1 MKFHDR
7 SETSI
12 WPSKRKTCKYALDL
26 FYEIGFGGVVMG
38 AFKYTITIESDTPPQ
53 VMLGQ
58 NIGGGIVKEL
68 KQVEVDLVSAA
79 HLAQKYNLSTTTI
92 RERLVSINQGTQGKA
107 LYNPRLAH
115 DVLTSK
121 NKRGRPRAN

>member
-1 MKFHDR
+1 
-7 SETSI
+7 
-12 WPSKRKTCKYALDL
+12 
-26 FYEIGFGGVVMG
+26 MG

-53 VMLGQ
+53 IMLGQ

>member
-1 MKFHDR
+1 
-7 SETSI
+7 
-12 WPSKRKTCKYALDL
+12 
-26 FYEIGFGGVVMG
+26 MG
-38 AFKYTITIESDTPPQ
+38 AFKYTITIEADAPPQ

-68 KQVEVDLVSAA
+68 REVEVDLVSAS
-79 HLAQKYNLSTTTI
+79 HLAQKYNLPTTTI

-107 LYNPRLAH
+107 LYNPKLAH
-115 DVLTSK
+115 SILTQK

>member
-1 MKFHDR
+1 M
-7 SETSI
+7 
-12 WPSKRKTCKYALDL
+12 
-26 FYEIGFGGVVMG
+26 GG
-38 AFKYTITIESDTPPQ
+38 FKYTITIESDTPPQ

>member
-1 MKFHDR
+1 M
-7 SETSI
+7 
-12 WPSKRKTCKYALDL
+12 
-26 FYEIGFGGVVMG
+26 GV
-38 AFKYTITIESDTPPQ
+38 FKYTITVESDTPPQ
-53 VMLGQ
+53 VKLGQ

-68 KQVEVDLVSAA
+68 KEIEVELVSAA
-79 HLAQKYNLSTTTI
+79 QLAQKYPLSTTTI

-115 DVLTSK
+115 DLLTAK

>member
-1 MKFHDR
+1 MAAYLIKVEADN
-7 SETSI
+7 
-12 WPSKRKTCKYALDL
+12 
-26 FYEIGFGGVVMG
+26 
-38 AFKYTITIESDTPPQ
+38 PPQ
-53 VMLGQ
+53 IMLGQ

-68 KQVEVDLVSAA
+68 KEVEVDLVSAT

-115 DVLTSK
+115 SLLTSK

>member
-1 MKFHDR
+1 M
-7 SETSI
+7 
-12 WPSKRKTCKYALDL
+12 
-26 FYEIGFGGVVMG
+26 MG

-92 RERLVSINQGTQGKA
+92 RDRLVSINQGTQGKA

>member
-1 MKFHDR
+1 M
-7 SETSI
+7 
-12 WPSKRKTCKYALDL
+12 AADL
-26 FYEIGFGGVVMG
+26 IKVE
-38 AFKYTITIESDTPPQ
+38 ADTPLQ
-53 VMLGQ
+53 IVLGQ

-68 KQVEVDLVSAA
+68 KEVEVELVSAA

-92 RERLVSINQGTQGKA
+92 RDRLVSINQGTQGKA

-115 DVLTSK
+115 DLLTTK

>member
-1 MKFHDR
+1 M
-7 SETSI
+7 
-12 WPSKRKTCKYALDL
+12 AADL
-26 FYEIGFGGVVMG
+26 IKVE
-38 AFKYTITIESDTPPQ
+38 ADTPLQ
-53 VMLGQ
+53 IVLGQ

-68 KQVEVDLVSAA
+68 KEVEVELVSAT

-92 RERLVSINQGTQGKA
+92 RDRLVSINQGTQGKA

-115 DVLTSK
+115 DLLTTK

>member
-1 MKFHDR
+1 M
-7 SETSI
+7 I
-12 WPSKRKTCKYALDL
+12 ICTCC
-26 FYEIGFGGVVMG
+26 
-38 AFKYTITIESDTPPQ
+38 S
-53 VMLGQ
+53 
-58 NIGGGIVKEL
+58 
-68 KQVEVDLVSAA
+68 VSAA

>member
-1 MKFHDR
+1 MGVL
-7 SETSI
+7 
-12 WPSKRKTCKYALDL
+12 KY
-26 FYEIGFGGVVMG
+26 I
-38 AFKYTITIESDTPPQ
+38 ITVEADAPPQ
-53 VMLGQ
+53 ITLGQ
-58 NIGGGIVKEL
+58 NICGGIVKEL
-68 KQVEVDLVSAA
+68 KEVEVDLVSAT

>member
-1 MKFHDR
+1 
-7 SETSI
+7 
-12 WPSKRKTCKYALDL
+12 
-26 FYEIGFGGVVMG
+26 MG
-38 AFKYTITIESDTPPQ
+38 AFKYTITIEADAPPQ

-68 KQVEVDLVSAA
+68 KEVEVDLVSATY
-79 HLAQKYNLSTTTI
+79 LAQKYNLSTTTI

-115 DVLTSK
+115 SLLTSK